1 MVKYMLIIAMILI
14 LSVASAYAERAITIT
29 LEPELL
35 TGTDTA
41 CQSFHEIV
49 DNLFTKYDI
58 VNINNIGWIPFTK
71 STITKS
77 EWQDFTDVEDALAT
91 MRAENTEGDE

>member
-1 MVKYMLIIAMILI
+1 MMILLI
-14 LSVASAYAERAITIT
+14 AVASAYAERAITIT

-35 TGTDTA
+35 TGTDA
-41 CQSFHEIV
+41 SCQSFHEIV
-49 DNLFTKYDI
+49 DNLFTKYDV

-77 EWQDFTDVEDALAT
+77 EWQEWTEFRETEDGYIA
-91 MRAENTEGDE
+91 MREKEDQDE

>member
-1 MVKYMLIIAMILI
+1 MLIIAMILI

-41 CQSFHEIV
+41 CQSFHEII
-49 DNLFTKYDI
+49 DNLFTKFDI

-91 MRAENTEGDE
+91 MRAEVMEDDE

>member
-1 MVKYMLIIAMILI
+1 MLIIAMILI
-14 LSVASAYAERAITIT
+14 LSVVSAYAERAITIT

>member
-1 MVKYMLIIAMILI
+1 MILI

-91 MRAENTEGDE
+91 MRAEVQEDDE

>member
-1 MVKYMLIIAMILI
+1 MVKYMLIIAMILLI
-14 LSVASAYAERAITIT
+14 AVASAYAERAITIT
-29 LEPELL
+29 LEPALL
-35 TGTDTA
+35 TGTDIA

-49 DNLFTKYDI
+49 DNLFTKYDVI
-58 VNINNIGWIPFTK
+58 NINNIGWIPFTK

-91 MRAENTEGDE
+91 MRAEVAEGDE

>member
-14 LSVASAYAERAITIT
+14 LSVASAYAEKAITIT

-35 TGTDTA
+35 TGTDSS

-49 DNLFTKYDI
+49 DNLFTKFDV

-91 MRAENTEGDE
+91 MRAEVQEDDE

>member
-35 TGTDTA
+35 TGTDIA

-49 DNLFTKYDI
+49 DNLFTKYDVI
-58 VNINNIGWIPFTK
+58 NINNIGWIPFTK

-91 MRAENTEGDE
+91 MRAEVAEGDE

>member
-1 MVKYMLIIAMILI
+1 MILI

-91 MRAENTEGDE
+91 MRAEVTEDDE

>member
-91 MRAENTEGDE
+91 MRAEVTEDDE

>member
-91 MRAENTEGDE
+91 MRAEVHEADE

>member
-1 MVKYMLIIAMILI
+1 MILI

-35 TGTDTA
+35 TGTDIA

-49 DNLFTKYDI
+49 DNLFTKYDVI
-58 VNINNIGWIPFTK
+58 NINNIGWIPFTK

-91 MRAENTEGDE
+91 MRAEVAEGDE

>member
-35 TGTDTA
+35 TGTDSS
-41 CQSFHEIV
+41 CQSFHEKI
-49 DNLFTKYDI
+49 DQLFTKFDI

-77 EWQDFTDVEDALAT
+77 EWQDFTDIEDALAT